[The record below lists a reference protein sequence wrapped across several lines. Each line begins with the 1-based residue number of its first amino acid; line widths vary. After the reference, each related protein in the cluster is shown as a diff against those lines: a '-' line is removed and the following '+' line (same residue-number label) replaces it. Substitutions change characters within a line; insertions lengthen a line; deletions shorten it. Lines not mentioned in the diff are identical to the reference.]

1 MPKPSH
7 SGSSSNEPALG
18 SSGGSGCNWESAYL
32 NHFRYGFTET
42 EEELEAVYS
51 AAAVGTE
58 AVYCEDCEF
67 WLNGPKTLEDHE
79 KGKWH
84 KIQLSRKRHQSQ
96 CSISQQRIA
105 SFPPDRYTRRY
116 DGQGLPKVF
125 RNKSAPDVCAV
136 RAPRIQPPRREPGWI
151 SSLPRRL

>member
-51 AAAVGTE
+51 EAAFGTE
-58 AVYCEDCEF
+58 AVYCETCEF
-67 WLNGPKTLEDHE
+67 WFNGPTSLEDHK
-79 KGKWH
+79 KGENH
-84 KIQLSRKRHQSQ
+84 KIELGRKRHQSQ
-96 CSISQQRIA
+96 CSISRRIA
-105 SFPPDRYTRRY
+105 SFPPDKYTQHY
-116 DGQGLPKVF
+116 NGQRLPKVF
-125 RNKSAPDVCAV
+125 RNMSAPPVCAV